1 MDLYLLKYNN
11 YINRILKLE
20 STLAGYT
27 PYQISKQTATNF
39 WQGDGLNTEFVAN
52 YDESQYADYAIEA
65 DTDGTIKSR
74 WFIIDKQRT
83 SGGQAKLSLRRDVM
97 AENRTAIKNATGYVY
112 RGYVKQSNNLIF
124 NDEGNSYNQIKQSE
138 TLLKDQTSTA
148 WIVGYL
154 ADNFTA
160 SGDVGI
166 SLAANKAY
174 TETYT
179 DAAAVEAAYPG
190 TSLTGAQEV
199 ATNLVSPSNM
209 SFEGYESLIG
219 ANYYIGTYSFL
230 GGRTSYTAS
239 GTSSATHSLQI
250 QAATRQEALSAISA
264 NTPSDTTVK
273 AAILSDNPVQDIP
286 YNKIGTVIRV
296 GTSAADYKFY
306 KLTLNGQTSKAITK
320 SATGSME
327 TLIKDV
333 AQAVISAGAG
343 SGSTSAIA
351 PKYTYTQT
359 YRNLEWVN
367 VTVESDATIAGTVT
381 KTSTS
386 PYYMFAVPYD
396 ATKFVT
402 GGTTYTSNRDSS
414 LSMVDAIIRQL
425 NAFVYD
431 VQLLPY
437 FPGTEAL
444 DGSTI
449 NLDNVASDNYTL
461 VTEDGTPK
469 TFLYW
474 CGTTTFRR
482 RISCVIQ
489 PESDLKV
496 QNETQFVRLCSPN
509 YASIYEFSAA
519 KNGGV
524 SYFTIDCT
532 YRPWQPY
539 IHVAPNWGGLYGI
552 NFDDPR
558 GLICSG
564 DFSLDIATDAWAQYQ
579 ANNKNYQLMFDRQI
593 QTMDLQHGVQN
604 FNSIL
609 SVISSAVAG
618 VPGLMKASNFGS
630 NATLAGEAAGY
641 GLGLI
646 GAGINAY
653 QGYQLR
659 QNERSQ
665 AIDMYNYELGNVK
678 ARSDTLTKVN
688 AINANNKLF
697 PVVEIHSA
705 TVEEITALKNQIKF
719 SGAKVGVVST
729 LSEFLNDGSNS
740 FIQARL
746 IRINVADEPH
756 VAQAIADELY
766 AGYYWN

>member
-11 YINRILKLE
+11 YINRTLKLE

-112 RGYVKQSNNLIF
+112 RGSVKQSNNLIF

-138 TLLKDQTSTA
+138 TLLKDQTGTA

-179 DAAAVEAAYPG
+179 DAAAVETAYPG
-190 TSLTGAQEV
+190 TSLTGAQEI
-199 ATNLVSPSNM
+199 ATSRIIPADL
-209 SFEGYESLIG
+209 SFIAEYAGIDQSRRYR
-219 ANYYIGTYSFL
+219 FL
-230 GGRTSYTAS
+230 GGRVTSQVV
-239 GTSSATHSLQI
+239 GTFTGTMTIPNSTYDD
-250 QAATRQEALSAISA
+250 ALTTIVE
-264 NTPSDTTVK
+264 NTPSITK
-273 AAILSDNPVQDIP
+273 ISKAILSDNPIANSP
-286 YNKIGTVIRV
+286 PTNKVGTVIRV
-296 GTSAADYKFY
+296 GTSAADYKY
-306 KLTLNGQTSKAITK
+306 YRLTLNSQENKQISDELAGSETSK
-320 SATGSME
+320 
-327 TLIKDV
+327 LIQTV
-333 AQAVISAGAG
+333 AQSVIDAGYG
-343 SGSTSAIA
+343 YGNTSGISPRCSYA
-351 PKYTYTQT
+351 QT
-359 YRNLEWVN
+359 YATFEWVN
-367 VTVESDATIAGTVT
+367 VTVQSDATIAGTVT

-697 PVVEIHSA
+697 PVVEIYSA